1 MKQSGKT
8 FLVVLTLLIALAVLM
23 SLFNPQAEQHQQA
36 VANALRAESTQNLK
50 ILLQEQGGIQNLDQI
65 LGMGLLNVAQAL
77 GAVPW
82 RYHNYIIISTLS
94 LEDERG
100 QDRWVTF
107 GILGNVL
114 VL

>member
-1 MKQSGKT
+1 MKQRGKT
-8 FLVVLTLLIALAVLM
+8 FLVVLTLLVILAVVM
-23 SLFNPQAEQHQQA
+23 SLFNPQEDRHQQA

-50 ILLQEQGGIQNLDQI
+50 ILLQEQGGVQNLDQI
-65 LGMGLLNVAQAL
+65 LNMGLLSVAQAL

-82 RYHNYIIISTLS
+82 RYHNYIVVSALS

-100 QDRWVTF
+100 RDRWVTF

>member
-8 FLVVLTLLIALAVLM
+8 FLVVLMLVVILAVIM
-23 SLFNPQAEQHQQA
+23 SLTNPQADRHQQA

-50 ILLQEQGGIQNLDQI
+50 ILLQEQGGVQNLDQI

-82 RYHNYIIISTLS
+82 EYHNYIIISVLS